1 MHSEQVYRAEAASD
15 LREDVFKIAL
25 SLCTYLPVS
34 SVVATIF
41 LSAYS
46 STTSIT
52 DPDLIAQ
59 SFSQS
64 PYYSVYL
71 LAVTVIP
78 LCICILLLSKLTK
91 RKLSI
96 ISAKPTVN
104 KNRFFKFLLLGL
116 GAIPLCAAANI
127 VSNSILA
134 RFNLQPSATAA
145 PNGALATVIFVLSH
159 AVLAPILEETLF
171 RFLILERLRR
181 YGDVFAVLVS
191 AFLFM
196 LLHSSFF
203 SFAYAFVAGII
214 FGFLAVFTG
223 SLLCPLILHALNNL
237 ISVAMIL
244 LEGRLTSEQIDLIYI
259 GLLAVMAVISVCAL
273 LLLQKSNDGAFRLTF
288 DGKLI
293 FKGRKAAII
302 FTSLPMI
309 FFIIMTVAF
318 AVSAV

>member
-1 MHSEQVYRAEAASD
+1 MPSEQIYRAEAASD

-34 SVVATIF
+34 SVLATIF

-46 STTSIT
+46 STTAIT

-91 RKLSI
+91 SKLSI
-96 ISAKPTVN
+96 ISAKPTVS
-104 KNRFFKFLLLGL
+104 KNRFFSFLLLGL
-116 GAIPLCAAANI
+116 GAIPLSAAANI

-134 RFNLQPSATAA
+134 RFDLKPTPTTAPSDIF
-145 PNGALATVIFVLSH
+145 ATVIFVLAH
-159 AVLAPILEETLF
+159 ALLAPILEEILF

-181 YGDVFAVLVS
+181 YGDIFAVITS

-203 SFAYAFVAGII
+203 SFAYAFVAGIV
-214 FGFLAVFTG
+214 FGFLAVWTG
-223 SLLCPLILHALNNL
+223 SLLCPLVLHVLNNI

-244 LEGRLTSEQIDLIYI
+244 LEGKLSGEQADLIYI
-259 GLLAVMAVISVCAL
+259 GILAVMAVISAYAL
-273 LLLQKSNDGAFRLTF
+273 LPLQKKNDGAFRLAF
-288 DGKLI
+288 DGKII
-293 FKGRKAAII
+293 FKGRKAAIV
-302 FTSLPMI
+302 FTSMPMI
-309 FFIIMTVAF
+309 FFIIMTIAF